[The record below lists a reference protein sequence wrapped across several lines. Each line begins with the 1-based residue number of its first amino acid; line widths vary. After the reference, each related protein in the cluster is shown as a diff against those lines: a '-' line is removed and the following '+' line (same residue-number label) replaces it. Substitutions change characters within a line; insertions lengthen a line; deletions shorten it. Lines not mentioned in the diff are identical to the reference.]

1 MKQKPCLRRFAG
13 AVAISLSLALAATA
27 AAQANSIV
35 YLKSGNVWLRTPTPA
50 SSTR

>member
-35 YLKSGNVWLRTPTPA
+35 YLKSGTSGSRTPTPA